1 MKKKFISSIIAL
13 AMLVTALPTS
23 FAENASD
30 EENVISETEITE
42 SVEETENDE
51 QEEIIQE
58 ENLDED
64 EQSEDIQEDV
74 SKNIET
80 FANVSG
86 NDIIRCAEKYLGKA
100 YVRGGNGPNGFD
112 CSGLVCYVYKQCGI
126 SVPRTS
132 GANWLAYGTKIND
145 ISNLQPGDVLL
156 FGYNGKSSHVG
167 LAYGSGKVLHALNT
181 KTGVAI
187 HNISEIQPPFIYGVR
202 INGVSGNS
210 GGSSS
215 TPTHTHSWSYYNESS
230 HPHRQYRQCSCGAK
244 EYTGATQHVG
254 SCSSCYPLGYVNLT
268 RSFDRIKKNVTFYRN
283 NVSNGNSFT
292 LTLYKDGRYYNDYS
306 MNSTQ
311 YYLSNLPSGTY
322 TATLYVRNTSTG
334 QSKNVQCSSF
344 TIVDSYTV
352 QYNANG
358 GTNAPASQTKIK
370 DEAMRITSSI
380 PKKVGH
386 IFKGWA
392 SSRTATEPQYQTGGT
407 YTRNTPITMYA
418 VWEPEIYTITFDTKD
433 GKGDVPSTK
442 ITYGNTMKMPNN
454 VVKEGYY
461 LKGWSKTPNGQ
472 TVDYR
477 IGLDYSFTQ
486 DTTLYAVWGQSTW
499 SGEVAKSFAGGDGTK
514 DNPYQISN
522 SAELAYFANKINQQS
537 SEPTYEYYKLTDN
550 IGLNYDEW
558 TPIGVG
564 DYDNQYFYG
573 SFDGNGYTI
582 SDLSISNVNSGNI
595 GLFGTVKNSEIK
607 GLTLLGEITGITTS
621 SSANIGALAGYSE
634 NTSISEC
641 SVKYVNIS
649 NISASDSAYSNVG
662 CLVGKSSDGEIKEC
676 NADESNAIV
685 KQGSFNIGI
694 ICGLSGSAITD
705 CRVTS
710 EAELFETGSGVKNVN
725 MGGLCGQQT
734 KNVEKCTVNAGKL
747 SANNLSI
754 TNDSNIGGLVG
765 NVSGKVNLCTVKF
778 TNDTKKTIDGEEYP
792 ISISVNSKNSYIGG
806 IAGNFAETAKITDC
820 MYDGK
825 SISSETTSGTSQVG
839 GLVGRAK
846 AKTTKSISAQGG
858 QSLSRSSL
866 PARDGYVAT
875 WYTDSNL
882 TKEYDFSQPVTAD
895 MTLYAKWTEGKSD
908 IEIWDGTSSEPKYNA
923 DTKTYTVTNGKELA
937 WVSDVTNGVITSGTN
952 FPSDQTFNGYTIE
965 LANDIYLNDIS
976 NVDEWETTAPKNS
989 WKPIS
994 QTEETAFAGV
1004 FDGKG
1009 YVIRGM
1015 YIANNLSYIGLFG
1028 RTNNSVIKNI
1038 EVANGYIYVHISSGI
1053 GRAGGISAYDIGG
1066 TYKNC
1071 KNSMCVRGSVS
1082 SNKISCIGGIV
1093 SYSKNGNI
1101 TNCYNNG
1108 MIKGEGYAGGIVGE
1122 GNTISIKNCYNSNT
1136 VGSYND
1142 KGIFTGYT
1150 GGILGDATDSTV
1162 YYCYNTALVESREC
1176 NIRSSSYIGGIIG
1189 FNTNGG
1195 INYCYNTGKIN
1206 TSNTASSSGQIG
1218 NTYIGGIVGRNSKA
1232 EMKWCYNRGNVTGS
1246 GAKSFKK
1253 FGGISGYQGMGSTY
1267 YCYNIGTIS
1276 DTNQNS
1282 TVAGIIGAI
1291 YSGGGSSEYARISN
1305 CYSNTTV
1312 LLGSSDSGVIKNS
1325 VSYKSSSSMKSLSNL
1340 SGFSS
1345 SDWGIDSSINNGYPY
1360 LKSLEDTYKTY
1371 KVTVIEDVNDSAAV
1385 NRSFANID
1393 GMLFSNNTLG
1403 NSYAGGV
1410 IGYGYGTKSDAKN
1423 LLGVAN
1429 KISSKTTGSSYKAYS
1444 GDIIGYNSGSAF
1456 VFDTVFSNSSLDLS
1470 AVNSTTSSN
1479 VVSDRIGNSLTDSQ
1493 LKRAS
1498 TLRRIFGPNTYES
1511 LEHLK
1516 EDPTAV
1522 WVVNDGEL
1530 PELYYN
1536 VLNDITLDKVENGE
1550 ISVDKTQ
1557 AVNGEIVTVTAK
1569 PSDNYQLNK
1578 IYVNGNEI
1586 TGNTFEVDGDSKVF
1600 ATFSEK
1606 TPEYNV
1612 KVKTT
1617 NNATA
1622 SVLNVD
1628 SIALSSIS
1636 MMAGNDSISA
1646 KDGDEIQVNTTANT
1660 DYTVDAVYVNGEE
1673 MQSDS
1678 FIVTADS
1685 VVTMDVASISTD
1697 VQATTN
1703 DATDIGNYF
1712 ATLSGSVSGENADR
1726 YIRYWA
1732 ADNPDEVY
1740 ITEVQSGSGDYS
1752 VEVTNL
1758 LPETEYRY
1766 QMNET
1771 GEVKT
1776 FVTRGYY
1783 TADGDDGGD
1792 VVIPT
1797 TEPVEPIATPT
1808 VAPTPT
1814 AKPTAKPTA
1823 TPTDEPVE
1831 TVSPT
1836 PVEPSEEVFE
1846 IKNAS
1851 VSDKVRAD
1859 VVNVSDKSQSGIL
1872 IFAAYT
1878 DDDKLLI
1885 AEKLNIDNVAPNY
1898 SLPCSFDIPNGASKY
1913 KLFVWKSFKNLIPL
1927 AQSVNVQ

>member
-74 SKNIET
+74 SENIET

-215 TPTHTHSWSYYNESS
+215 TPTHTHSWSYYNESA

-634 NTSISEC
+634 NTRISKC
-641 SVKYVNIS
+641 FVKYVNIS
-649 NISASDSAYSNVG
+649 NISASDSVYSNVG

-765 NVSGKVNLCTVKF
+765 SVSGKVNLCTVKF

-806 IAGNFAETAKITDC
+806 IAGNFAETSKITDC

-866 PARDGYVAT
+866 PTRDGYVAT

-1009 YVIRGM
+1009 YIIRGM
-1015 YIANNLSYIGLFG
+1015 YIANNLSYVGLFG

-1142 KGIFTGYT
+1142 KGIFTGYI

-1206 TSNTASSSGQIG
+1206 TSNTASSFGQIG

-1246 GAKSFKK
+1246 GAKGFKN

-1371 KVTVIEDVNDSAAV
+1371 KVTVIEDVNDSAAI

-1393 GMLFSNNTLG
+1393 GMLFSNNTSG
-1403 NSYAGGV
+1403 NAYAGGV

-1456 VFDTVFSNSSLDLS
+1456 VVDTVFSNSSLDLS

-1522 WVVNDGEL
+1522 WVVKDGEL

-1673 MQSDS
+1673 MKSDS

-1872 IFAAYT
+1872 IFVAYT

>member
-1 MKKKFISSIIAL
+1 MKKRIISIIAAV

-58 ENLDED
+58 ENSNED

-74 SKNIET
+74 SENIDVSENLDIQPM
-80 FANVSG
+80 ANFS
-86 NDIIRCAEKYLGKA
+86 
-100 YVRGGNGPNGFD
+100 
-112 CSGLVCYVYKQCGI
+112 
-126 SVPRTS
+126 PRTS
-132 GANWLAYGTKIND
+132 SPNGNKYWY
-145 ISNLQPGDVLL
+145 SNLNVFYSAGFVGECTWYAWGRAYEILGSRPNLPT
-156 FGYNGKSSHVG
+156 NGAGRWFSSCNSYPKSTNYYAAKVGAIACYSGHV
-167 LAYGSGKVLHALNT
+167 AVVEAVGSNGAPS
-181 KTGVAI
+181 A
-187 HNISEIQPPFIYGVR
+187 ISE
-202 INGVSGNS
+202 
-210 GGSSS
+210 GGYRSSS
-215 TPTHTHSWSYYNESS
+215 TYGQIVQPINGRGDRYFHYGKDYTGKFQGYIYILNNADSGTGAGSNTHTHSWSYYNESA

-649 NISASDSAYSNVG
+649 NISTSDSVYSNVG

-694 ICGLSGSAITD
+694 ICGLSGSTITD

-778 TNDTKKTIDGEEYP
+778 TNDTKKTIDGEEYS

-846 AKTTKSISAQGG
+846 SKTTKSVSAQGG

-866 PARDGYVAT
+866 PTRDGYVAT

-895 MTLYAKWTEGKSD
+895 MTLYAKWTEGKND
-908 IEIWDGTSSEPKYNA
+908 IETWDGTSSEPKYNA

-937 WVSDVTNGVITSGTN
+937 WVSDVTNGVIISGTN
-952 FPSDQTFNGYTIE
+952 FPNDKTFKDYTIE
-965 LANDIYLNDIS
+965 LANDIYLNDTS
-976 NVDEWETTAPKNS
+976 NVSNWSTSAPKNS
-989 WKPIS
+989 WKPIG
-994 QTEETAFAGV
+994 TEQNK
-1004 FDGKG
+1004 FDGFFNG
-1009 YVIRGM
+1009 
-1015 YIANNLSYIGLFG
+1015 NNFSIHGIYYNSSNIDNVGLFG
-1028 RTNNSVIKNI
+1028 YLNSNSTLESVGIKNS
-1038 EVANGYIYVHISSGI
+1038 YIYSEGEYVGSI
-1053 GRAGGISAYDIGG
+1053 AGY
-1066 TYKNC
+1066 
-1071 KNSMCVRGSVS
+1071 
-1082 SNKISCIGGIV
+1082 SNGEILKCSNF
-1093 SYSKNGNI
+1093 SE
-1101 TNCYNNG
+1101 
-1108 MIKGEGYAGGIVGE
+1108 IKGGDCVGGIVGCSGRYSQVTDCLNN
-1122 GNTISIKNCYNSNT
+1122 GNVSGNDNVGGIVGYIVGKYNSVYSRIDNCYNIGSISAANN
-1136 VGSYND
+1136 VGGVVGQS
-1142 KGIFTGYT
+1142 
-1150 GGILGDATDSTV
+1150 STYV
-1162 YYCYNTALVESREC
+1162 SVSKCYNLGT
-1176 NIRSSSYIGGIIG
+1176 IK
-1189 FNTNGG
+1189 
-1195 INYCYNTGKIN
+1195 GKN
-1206 TSNTASSSGQIG
+1206 N
-1218 NTYIGGIVGRNSKA
+1218 IGGIVGRIANGTFSYCYSNS
-1232 EMKWCYNRGNVTGS
+1232 S
-1246 GAKSFKK
+1246 
-1253 FGGISGYQGMGSTY
+1253 ISGTGNY
-1267 YCYNIGTIS
+1267 
-1276 DTNQNS
+1276 
-1282 TVAGIIGAI
+1282 VAGIAGILVGQ
-1291 YSGGGSSEYARISN
+1291 SSDLAELDY
-1305 CYSNTTV
+1305 CYSNYSP
-1312 LLGSSDSGVIKNS
+1312 LYKEGSYYLTKS

-1371 KVTVIEDVNDSAAV
+1371 KVTVIEDVNDSAAI
-1385 NRSFANID
+1385 NRSFSNID
-1393 GMLFSNNTLG
+1393 GMLFSNNTSG
-1403 NSYAGGV
+1403 DAYAGGV

-1498 TLRRIFGPNTYES
+1498 TLKRIFGPNTYES

-1522 WVVNDGEL
+1522 WVVKDGEL

-1536 VLNDITLDKVENGE
+1536 VLNNITLDKVENGE

-1557 AVNGEIVTVTAK
+1557 AVNGEIVTVAAK

-1703 DATDIGNYF
+1703 YATDIGNYF

-1740 ITEVQSGSGDYS
+1740 VTEVQSGSGDYS

-1814 AKPTAKPTA
+1814 AKPTVI
-1823 TPTDEPVE
+1823 PTDEPVE

-1872 IFAAYT
+1872 IFVAYT

>member
-74 SKNIET
+74 SENIET

-202 INGVSGNS
+202 INGVSGSS

-215 TPTHTHSWSYYNESS
+215 TPTHTHSWSYYNESA

-595 GLFGTVKNSEIK
+595 GLFGTIKNSEIK

-649 NISASDSAYSNVG
+649 NISASDSVYSNVG

-694 ICGLSGSAITD
+694 ICGLSGAAITD

-858 QSLSRSSL
+858 QSLSHSSL
-866 PARDGYVAT
+866 PTRDGYVAT

-882 TKEYDFSQPVTAD
+882 TKEYDFSQTVTEN
-895 MTLYAKWTEGKSD
+895 MTLYAKWTEGSV
-908 IEIWDGTSSEPKYNA
+908 EIWDGTSSEPKYNA

-937 WVSDVTNGVITSGTN
+937 WVSDVNNGVIKSGTN
-952 FPSDQTFNGYTIE
+952 FPSDNTFKGYTIE

-976 NVDEWETTAPKNS
+976 NVKNWSTSAPKNS
-989 WKPIS
+989 WKPIANWYS
-994 QTEETAFAGV
+994 SEFEGV
-1004 FDGKG
+1004 FNGKNH
-1009 YVIRGM
+1009 VIYGIYSNISKR
-1015 YIANNLSYIGLFG
+1015 SGLFG
-1028 RTNNSVIKNI
+1028 YAGGTIKN
-1038 EVANGYIYVHISSGI
+1038 VTLSNGYINGNNDYAGAIAGESTGQIS
-1053 GRAGGISAYDIGG
+1053 
-1066 TYKNC
+1066 NC
-1071 KNSMCVRGSVS
+1071 INESVNIQGS
-1082 SNKISCIGGIV
+1082 KTGGIV
-1093 SYSKNGNI
+1093 GYLCGGITECINKASVIETVQSY
-1101 TNCYNNG
+1101 
-1108 MIKGEGYAGGIVGE
+1108 GYAGGIASEAGY
-1122 GNTISIKNCYNSNT
+1122 GFKYISYCINKGDVKSSCQS
-1136 VGSYND
+1136 GS
-1142 KGIFTGYT
+1142 
-1150 GGILGDATDSTV
+1150 V
-1162 YYCYNTALVESREC
+1162 
-1176 NIRSSSYIGGIIG
+1176 GGIIG
-1189 FNTNGG
+1189 DAGIANGAG
-1195 INYCYNTGKIN
+1195 INYCYNTGSVY
-1206 TSNTASSSGQIG
+1206 SNANSGGIAGRCSDYTIASCYNIGSITGSSS
-1218 NTYIGGIVGRNSKA
+1218 GGIVGCLDHGTVRCCLNRSYVNSNGNYAGGVIGFIIASGNGKSYVNY
-1232 EMKWCYNRGNVTGS
+1232 CYSNVTPVYNVLGS
-1246 GAKSFKK
+1246 S
-1253 FGGISGYQGMGSTY
+1253 
-1267 YCYNIGTIS
+1267 
-1276 DTNQNS
+1276 
-1282 TVAGIIGAI
+1282 
-1291 YSGGGSSEYARISN
+1291 SSEYMTIS
-1305 CYSNTTV
+1305 
-1312 LLGSSDSGVIKNS
+1312 S
-1325 VSYKSSSSMKSLSNL
+1325 VSYKSPSSMKSLSNL
-1340 SGFSS
+1340 SGFVS
-1345 SDWGIDSSINNGYPY
+1345 SDWGVDSSINNGYPY

-1393 GMLFSNNTLG
+1393 GMLFSNNTSG
-1403 NSYAGGV
+1403 NAYAGGV

-1498 TLRRIFGPNTYES
+1498 TLKRIFGPNTYES

-1522 WVVNDGEL
+1522 WVVKDGEL

-1586 TGNTFEVDGDSKVF
+1586 TGYTFEVDGDSKVF

-1814 AKPTAKPTA
+1814 AKPTAIPTAKPTA
-1823 TPTDEPVE
+1823 TPTDEPLE
-1831 TVSPT
+1831 TASPT

-1872 IFAAYT
+1872 IFVAYT

>member
-74 SKNIET
+74 SENIET

-215 TPTHTHSWSYYNESS
+215 TPTHTHSWSYYNESA

-634 NTSISEC
+634 NTRISKC
-641 SVKYVNIS
+641 FVKYVNIS
-649 NISASDSAYSNVG
+649 NISASDSVYSNVG

-765 NVSGKVNLCTVKF
+765 SVSGKVNLCTVKF

-806 IAGNFAETAKITDC
+806 IAGNFAETSKITDC

-866 PARDGYVAT
+866 PTRDGYVAT

-1009 YVIRGM
+1009 YIIRGM
-1015 YIANNLSYIGLFG
+1015 YIANNLSYVGLFG

-1142 KGIFTGYT
+1142 KGIFTGYI

-1206 TSNTASSSGQIG
+1206 TSNTASSFGQIG

-1246 GAKSFKK
+1246 GAKGFKN

-1371 KVTVIEDVNDSAAV
+1371 KVTVIEDVNDSAAI

-1393 GMLFSNNTLG
+1393 GMLFSNNTSG
-1403 NSYAGGV
+1403 NAYAGGV

-1456 VFDTVFSNSSLDLS
+1456 VVDTVFSNSSLDLS

-1522 WVVNDGEL
+1522 WVVKDGEL

-1872 IFAAYT
+1872 IFVAYT

>member
-74 SKNIET
+74 SENIET

-215 TPTHTHSWSYYNESS
+215 TPTHTHSWSYYNESA

-649 NISASDSAYSNVG
+649 NISTSDSVYSNVG

-694 ICGLSGSAITD
+694 ICGLSGTAITD

-866 PARDGYVAT
+866 PTRDGYVAT

-882 TKEYDFSQPVTAD
+882 TKEYDFSQTVTEN
-895 MTLYAKWTEGKSD
+895 MTLYAKWTEGSV
-908 IEIWDGTSSEPKYNA
+908 EIWDGTSSEPKYNA

-952 FPSDQTFNGYTIE
+952 FPSDKTFKGYTIE
-965 LANDIYLNDIS
+965 LANDIYLNDTS
-976 NVDEWETTAPKNS
+976 NVSNWSTSAPKNS

-994 QTEETAFAGV
+994 FKGV
-1004 FDGKG
+1004 FDGKNHK
-1009 YVIRGM
+1009 IEGM
-1015 YIANNLSYIGLFG
+1015 YINDELSANIGFFG
-1028 RTNNSVIKNI
+1028 ETYGGVISNI
-1038 EVANGYIYVHISSGI
+1038 ILCNGYINGYCVGGLVGHCNNAKISNCENYNYIKAISG
-1053 GRAGGISAYDIGG
+1053 GGIIGQDEES
-1066 TYKNC
+1066 TLINC
-1071 KNSMCVRGSVS
+1071 NNFGIIERSTQSGGG
-1082 SNKISCIGGIV
+1082 CIGGISGSISNSNI
-1093 SYSKNGNI
+1093 SYCYNAAYVNGYLSYGGCTTGGIVGTMKNSTIKNCFNEGNVKGSGYASVGGILGSGNGWVMNDYNRGNI
-1101 TNCYNNG
+1101 TNSGTNTQ
-1108 MIKGEGYAGGIVGE
+1108 AGGIVGE
-1122 GNTISIKNCYNSNT
+1122 NESGSIAISN
-1136 VGSYND
+1136 
-1142 KGIFTGYT
+1142 
-1150 GGILGDATDSTV
+1150 
-1162 YYCYNTALVESREC
+1162 
-1176 NIRSSSYIGGIIG
+1176 
-1189 FNTNGG
+1189 
-1195 INYCYNTGKIN
+1195 CYNTGSVKSRI
-1206 TSNTASSSGQIG
+1206 A
-1218 NTYIGGIVGRNSKA
+1218 GGIVGSL
-1232 EMKWCYNRGNVTGS
+1232 
-1246 GAKSFKK
+1246 
-1253 FGGISGYQGMGSTY
+1253 GSTTTMTSTINC
-1267 YCYNIGTIS
+1267 CYNIGSIS
-1276 DTNQNS
+1276 GESYTGNLAGYISYVKILHSYATQRPLYRQYDLDTSQI
-1282 TVAGIIGAI
+1282 T
-1291 YSGGGSSEYARISN
+1291 
-1305 CYSNTTV
+1305 
-1312 LLGSSDSGVIKNS
+1312 S
-1325 VSYKSSSSMKSLSNL
+1325 VSIKSSSEMKSLSNL

-1371 KVTVIEDVNDSAAV
+1371 KVTVIEDVNDSAAI

-1393 GMLFSNNTLG
+1393 GMLFSNNTSG
-1403 NSYAGGV
+1403 NAYAGGV

-1617 NNATA
+1617 DNATA

>member
-74 SKNIET
+74 SENIDVSENLDIQPM
-80 FANVSG
+80 ANFS
-86 NDIIRCAEKYLGKA
+86 
-100 YVRGGNGPNGFD
+100 
-112 CSGLVCYVYKQCGI
+112 
-126 SVPRTS
+126 PRTS
-132 GANWLAYGTKIND
+132 SPNGNKYWY
-145 ISNLQPGDVLL
+145 SNLNVFYSAGFVGECTWYAWGRAYEILGSRPNLPT
-156 FGYNGKSSHVG
+156 NGAGRWFSSCNSYPKSTNYYAAKVGAIACYSGHV
-167 LAYGSGKVLHALNT
+167 AVVEAVGSNGAPS
-181 KTGVAI
+181 A
-187 HNISEIQPPFIYGVR
+187 ISE
-202 INGVSGNS
+202 
-210 GGSSS
+210 GGYRSSS
-215 TPTHTHSWSYYNESS
+215 TYGQIVQPINGRGDRYFHYGKDYTGKFQGYIYILNNADSGTGAGSNTHTHSWSYYNESA

-392 SSRTATEPQYQTGGT
+392 SSRTATEPQYQVGGT

-454 VVKEGYY
+454 VVKEGFY

-522 SAELAYFANKINQQS
+522 SSELAYLANKINQQS
-537 SEPTYEYYKLTDN
+537 SEPKYEYYKLTDN

-582 SDLSISNVNSGNI
+582 SDLSISNINSGDI

-607 GLTLLGEITGITTS
+607 GITVLGEITGVTTS

-634 NTSISEC
+634 NTNISDC

-649 NISASDSAYSNVG
+649 NISADNSTYSNVG
-662 CLVGKSSDGEIKEC
+662 CLVGKSSAGEIKEC
-676 NADESNAIV
+676 TAEESNAII

-694 ICGLSGSAITD
+694 ICGLSNSTITD

-725 MGGLCGQQT
+725 MGGLCGVQT
-734 KNVEKCTVNAGKL
+734 KNIEKCTVNAGKL
-747 SANNLSI
+747 SANNLST
-754 TNDSNIGGLVG
+754 TNSSNIGGLVG

-792 ISISVNSKNSYIGG
+792 ISMSVNSKNSYIGG
-806 IAGNFAETAKITDC
+806 IAGDFAETAKITDC

-866 PARDGYVAT
+866 PTRDGYTAT

-895 MTLYAKWTEGKSD
+895 MTLYAKWTEGNT
-908 IEIWDGTSSEPKYNA
+908 EIWDGTSSEPQYNA

-937 WVSDVTNGVITSGTN
+937 WVSEVTNGYVTSGTN
-952 FPSDQTFNGYTIE
+952 FPSDITFKGYNIE
-965 LANDIYLNDIS
+965 LANDIYLNDTKDWTNWS
-976 NVDEWETTAPKNS
+976 NTPPRNKWTSIGRREN
-989 WKPIS
+989 
-994 QTEETAFAGV
+994 FLGN
-1004 FDGKG
+1004 FDGNN
-1009 YVIRGM
+1009 YTIYGM
-1015 YIANNLSYIGLFG
+1015 YGGDSGLFY
-1028 RTNNSVIKNI
+1028 
-1038 EVANGYIYVHISSGI
+1038 EVGGSSGI
-1053 GRAGGISAYDIGG
+1053 
-1066 TYKNC
+1066 
-1071 KNSMCVRGSVS
+1071 
-1082 SNKISCIGGIV
+1082 
-1093 SYSKNGNI
+1093 
-1101 TNCYNNG
+1101 
-1108 MIKGEGYAGGIVGE
+1108 
-1122 GNTISIKNCYNSNT
+1122 
-1136 VGSYND
+1136 YND
-1142 KGIFTGYT
+1142 ISNINIKESLVTGFSQCGVIAVYAKYTRFNNCNNSGIIYDGETSYYGSSDTTGMGTILGRGEYVRLYKCSNSGDIITGRSST
-1150 GGILGDATDSTV
+1150 GG
-1162 YYCYNTALVESREC
+1162 LVGTMS
-1176 NIRSSSYIGGIIG
+1176 NGVM
-1189 FNTNGG
+1189 TN
-1195 INYCYNTGKIN
+1195 CYNTGKIQSNILTSIYGGKYCATSVGGLVGNLIADN
-1206 TSNTASSSGQIG
+1206 TITNSYNCGSIQAGSCVGGCIGYSGGDNVITKCYNKG
-1218 NTYIGGIVGRNSKA
+1218 YIKGDKTGAYIGGIVGENKYTDIG
-1232 EMKWCYNRGNVTGS
+1232 WCYDVGGGYSSSNS
-1246 GAKSFKK
+1246 
-1253 FGGISGYQGMGSTY
+1253 FGGIAGEIVAMSGSHYLKYCYSTTTPLYTWYTYNNGIATYTSATY
-1267 YCYNIGTIS
+1267 YTV
-1276 DTNQNS
+1276 TS
-1282 TVAGIIGAI
+1282 T
-1291 YSGGGSSEYARISN
+1291 
-1305 CYSNTTV
+1305 
-1312 LLGSSDSGVIKNS
+1312 
-1325 VSYKSSSSMKSLSNL
+1325 SYKSSSSMKSLSNL

-1345 SDWGIDSSINNGYPY
+1345 SDWGVDSSINNGYPY

-1371 KVTVIEDVNDSAAV
+1371 KVTVIEDVNDSAAI

-1393 GMLFSNNTLG
+1393 GMLFSNNTSG

-1410 IGYGYGTKSDAKN
+1410 IGYGYGTKSAAKN

-1429 KISSKTTGSSYKAYS
+1429 KISSKTTGSSYKAYA
-1444 GDIIGYNSGSAF
+1444 GDIIGYNSNSAF
-1456 VFDTVFSNSSLDLS
+1456 AFDTVFSNSSLNLS
-1470 AVNSTTSSN
+1470 AVNSTTSNN

-1522 WVVNDGEL
+1522 WVVRDGEL

-1814 AKPTAKPTA
+1814 AKPTA
-1823 TPTDEPVE
+1823 TPTDEPLE
-1831 TVSPT
+1831 TASPT

-1872 IFAAYT
+1872 IFVAYT

>member
-74 SKNIET
+74 SENIET

-215 TPTHTHSWSYYNESS
+215 TPTHTHSWSYYNESA

-392 SSRTATEPQYQTGGT
+392 SSRTATEPQYQVGGT

-649 NISASDSAYSNVG
+649 NISASDSEYSNVG

-765 NVSGKVNLCTVKF
+765 SVSGKVNLCTVKF

-806 IAGNFAETAKITDC
+806 IAGNFAETSKITDC

-866 PARDGYVAT
+866 PTRDGYVAT

-882 TKEYDFSQPVTAD
+882 TKEYDFSQTVTEN
-895 MTLYAKWTEGKSD
+895 MTLYAKWNEGSV
-908 IEIWDGTSSEPKYNA
+908 EIWDGTSSEPKYNA
-923 DTKTYTVTNGKELA
+923 DTKTYTITNGKELA
-937 WVSDVTNGVITSGTN
+937 WVSDVTNGVIISGIN
-952 FPSDQTFNGYTIE
+952 FPSDKTFKGYTIE
-965 LANDIYLNDIS
+965 LANDIYLNDTS
-976 NVDEWETTAPKNS
+976 NVSNWSTSAPKNS
-989 WKPIS
+989 WKPIGDS
-994 QTEETAFAGV
+994 ENVFSGI
-1004 FDGKG
+1004 FDGKQHEIFGIYITSNNYDALFG
-1009 YVIRGM
+1009 YVEDG
-1015 YIANNLSYIGLFG
+1015 
-1028 RTNNSVIKNI
+1028 TIKNTNVK
-1038 EVANGYIYVHISSGI
+1038 EGYITGSYCVAGI
-1053 GRAGGISAYDIGG
+1053 VAYLQYGVVA
-1066 TYKNC
+1066 NC
-1071 KNSMCVRGSVS
+1071 KNNSTICGKYNTKNSV
-1082 SNKISCIGGIV
+1082 
-1093 SYSKNGNI
+1093 
-1101 TNCYNNG
+1101 
-1108 MIKGEGYAGGIVGE
+1108 GGIVGE
-1122 GNTISIKNCYNSNT
+1122 
-1136 VGSYND
+1136 VH
-1142 KGIFTGYT
+1142 GYKKT
-1150 GGILGDATDSTV
+1150 
-1162 YYCYNTALVESREC
+1162 
-1176 NIRSSSYIGGIIG
+1176 NIE
-1189 FNTNGG
+1189 
-1195 INYCYNTGKIN
+1195 YCYNTGNVTGRRYVGGIIGECDEFSYDSDIEILHCYNSGKITCN
-1206 TSNTASSSGQIG
+1206 DDGANISSYTGGIVGQNRANIKYCINIGEINSNDTLIKSSSTVGGIAGYSPSTSIEYSYNAGNVSIVNTASSSSGYVG
-1218 NTYIGGIVGRNSKA
+1218 GADGGGIVGNVGSSKVNVN
-1232 EMKWCYNRGNVTGS
+1232 KCYNTGNV
-1246 GAKSFKK
+1246 AMK
-1253 FGGISGYQGMGSTY
+1253 GSTSFRNCGGLIGY
-1267 YCYNIGTIS
+1267 ITGVGLSYCYNIGNVSNSNSNGCVGALAGSVPSTETTNIKYCYANASNLFGSIS
-1276 DTNQNS
+1276 
-1282 TVAGIIGAI
+1282 
-1291 YSGGGSSEYARISN
+1291 SN
-1305 CYSNTTV
+1305 ANKT
-1312 LLGSSDSGVIKNS
+1312 S
-1325 VSYKSSSSMKSLSNL
+1325 VSYKASSSMKSLSNL

-1371 KVTVIEDVNDSAAV
+1371 KVTVIEDVNDSAAI
-1385 NRSFANID
+1385 NRSFANIN
-1393 GMLFSNNTLG
+1393 GMLFSNNTSG
-1403 NSYAGGV
+1403 NAYAGGV

-1429 KISSKTTGSSYKAYS
+1429 KISSKTTSSSYKAYS

-1522 WVVNDGEL
+1522 WVVRDGEL

-1550 ISVDKTQ
+1550 IFVDKTQ

-1586 TGNTFEVDGDSKVF
+1586 TGNTFEVDGDSKIF

-1697 VQATTN
+1697 LQATTN

-1797 TEPVEPIATPT
+1797 TDPVEPIATPT

-1814 AKPTAKPTA
+1814 TKPTANPTV

-1872 IFAAYT
+1872 IFVAYT

>member
-1 MKKKFISSIIAL
+1 MKKRIISIIAAV

-58 ENLDED
+58 ENSNED

-74 SKNIET
+74 SENIDVSENLDIQPM
-80 FANVSG
+80 ANFS
-86 NDIIRCAEKYLGKA
+86 
-100 YVRGGNGPNGFD
+100 
-112 CSGLVCYVYKQCGI
+112 
-126 SVPRTS
+126 PRTS
-132 GANWLAYGTKIND
+132 SPNGNKYWY
-145 ISNLQPGDVLL
+145 SNLNVFYSAGFVGECTWYAWGRAYEILGSRPNLPT
-156 FGYNGKSSHVG
+156 NGAGRWFSSCNSYPKSTNYYAAKVGAIACYSGHV
-167 LAYGSGKVLHALNT
+167 AVVEAVGSNGAPS
-181 KTGVAI
+181 A
-187 HNISEIQPPFIYGVR
+187 ISE
-202 INGVSGNS
+202 
-210 GGSSS
+210 GGYRSSS
-215 TPTHTHSWSYYNESS
+215 TYGQIVQPINGRGDRYFHYGKDYTGKFQGYIYILNNADSGTGAGSNTHTHSWSYYNESA

-392 SSRTATEPQYQTGGT
+392 SSRTATEPQYQVGGT

-634 NTSISEC
+634 NTRISKC
-641 SVKYVNIS
+641 FVKYVNIS

-765 NVSGKVNLCTVKF
+765 SVSGKVNLCTVKF

-866 PARDGYVAT
+866 PTRDGYTAT

-895 MTLYAKWTEGKSD
+895 MTLYAKWTEGSV
-908 IEIWDGTSSEPKYNA
+908 EIWDGTSSEPKYNA

-952 FPSDQTFNGYTIE
+952 FPSDKTFNGYTIE
-965 LANDIYLNDIS
+965 IANDIYLNDTS
-976 NVDEWETTAPKNS
+976 NVSNWSTSAPKNS

-994 QTEETAFAGV
+994 QTEETAFEGV

-1009 YVIRGM
+1009 FSISGLYFSDISAHQMGFFGYVK
-1015 YIANNLSYIGLFG
+1015 GL
-1028 RTNNSVIKNI
+1028 VKNTTMKD
-1038 EVANGYIYVHISSGI
+1038 GYIYNYYYAGAIVGHLIGTVTKCKNINVTIVGGSGI
-1053 GRAGGISAYDIGG
+1053 VG
-1066 TYKNC
+1066 
-1071 KNSMCVRGSVS
+1071 
-1082 SNKISCIGGIV
+1082 
-1093 SYSKNGNI
+1093 YSKGGEI
-1101 TNCYNNG
+1101 SYCYNNG
-1108 MIKGEGYAGGIVGE
+1108 KITGGTPGGIVGYAYDGVISYCNNAGDILSAGYNVGTAGGIAGYIMGVELSYCYNEGRITGKTEAGGIVGQCY
-1122 GNTISIKNCYNSNT
+1122 GNGYNNTKVLNCYND
-1136 VGSYND
+1136 GF
-1142 KGIFTGYT
+1142 ITGE
-1150 GGILGDATDSTV
+1150 DSV
-1162 YYCYNTALVESREC
+1162 
-1176 NIRSSSYIGGIIG
+1176 
-1189 FNTNGG
+1189 
-1195 INYCYNTGKIN
+1195 
-1206 TSNTASSSGQIG
+1206 
-1218 NTYIGGIVGRNSKA
+1218 GGIVGELNDT
-1232 EMKWCYNRGNVTGS
+1232 MVLYCYNV
-1246 GAKSFKK
+1246 
-1253 FGGISGYQGMGSTY
+1253 GGISSA
-1267 YCYNIGTIS
+1267 N
-1276 DTNQNS
+1276 NS
-1282 TVAGIIGAI
+1282 AGIVGKL
-1291 YSGGGSSEYARISN
+1291 S
-1305 CYSNTTV
+1305 V
-1312 LLGSSDSGVIKNS
+1312 L
-1325 VSYKSSSSMKSLSNL
+1325 KSSSGLQYATLKYCYSVQTNQYNDNSVGHTIISVSQKSSTEMKTLSNL
-1340 SGFSS
+1340 SGFSTS
-1345 SDWGIDSSINNGYPY
+1345 NWAVNSKINGGYPY
-1360 LKSLEDTYKTY
+1360 LISLKDTYDDAVTEY
-1371 KVTVIEDVNDSAAV
+1371 TVTVIEDVNDSAAV

-1393 GMLFSNNTLG
+1393 GMLFSNNTSG

-1522 WVVNDGEL
+1522 WVVRDGEL

-1550 ISVDKTQ
+1550 IFVDKTQ

-1586 TGNTFEVDGDSKVF
+1586 TGNTFEVDGDSKIF

-1697 VQATTN
+1697 LQATTN

-1814 AKPTAKPTA
+1814 AKPTVI
-1823 TPTDEPVE
+1823 PTDEPVE

-1872 IFAAYT
+1872 IFVAYT

>member
-30 EENVISETEITE
+30 EENVILETEITE

-74 SKNIET
+74 SENIET

-112 CSGLVCYVYKQCGI
+112 CSGLVCHVYKQCGI

-215 TPTHTHSWSYYNESS
+215 TPTHTHSWSYYNESA

-486 DTTLYAVWGQSTW
+486 DTTLYAIWGQSTW

-522 SAELAYFANKINQQS
+522 SAELAYLANKINQQS
-537 SEPTYEYYKLTDN
+537 SEPKYEYYKLTDN

-582 SDLSISNVNSGNI
+582 SDLNISNVNSGNI

-765 NVSGKVNLCTVKF
+765 SVSGKVNLCTVKF

-806 IAGNFAETAKITDC
+806 IAGNFAETSKITDC

-866 PARDGYVAT
+866 PTRDGYVAT

-895 MTLYAKWTEGKSD
+895 MTLYAKWTEGSV
-908 IEIWDGTSSEPKYNA
+908 EIWDGTSSEPKYNA

-952 FPSDQTFNGYTIE
+952 FPSDKTFNGYTIE
-965 LANDIYLNDIS
+965 IANDIYLNDTS
-976 NVDEWETTAPKNS
+976 NVSNWSTSAPKNS

-994 QTEETAFAGV
+994 QTEETAFEGV

-1009 YVIRGM
+1009 FSISGLYFSDISAHQMGFFGYVK
-1015 YIANNLSYIGLFG
+1015 GL
-1028 RTNNSVIKNI
+1028 VKNTTMKD
-1038 EVANGYIYVHISSGI
+1038 GYI
-1053 GRAGGISAYDIGG
+1053 
-1066 TYKNC
+1066 
-1071 KNSMCVRGSVS
+1071 
-1082 SNKISCIGGIV
+1082 
-1093 SYSKNGNI
+1093 
-1101 TNCYNNG
+1101 
-1108 MIKGEGYAGGIVGE
+1108 
-1122 GNTISIKNCYNSNT
+1122 
-1136 VGSYND
+1136 
-1142 KGIFTGYT
+1142 
-1150 GGILGDATDSTV
+1150 
-1162 YYCYNTALVESREC
+1162 
-1176 NIRSSSYIGGIIG
+1176 
-1189 FNTNGG
+1189 
-1195 INYCYNTGKIN
+1195 
-1206 TSNTASSSGQIG
+1206 
-1218 NTYIGGIVGRNSKA
+1218 
-1232 EMKWCYNRGNVTGS
+1232 
-1246 GAKSFKK
+1246 
-1253 FGGISGYQGMGSTY
+1253 
-1267 YCYNIGTIS
+1267 
-1276 DTNQNS
+1276 
-1282 TVAGIIGAI
+1282 
-1291 YSGGGSSEYARISN
+1291 
-1305 CYSNTTV
+1305 
-1312 LLGSSDSGVIKNS
+1312 
-1325 VSYKSSSSMKSLSNL
+1325 
-1340 SGFSS
+1340 
-1345 SDWGIDSSINNGYPY
+1345 
-1360 LKSLEDTYKTY
+1360 
-1371 KVTVIEDVNDSAAV
+1371 
-1385 NRSFANID
+1385 
-1393 GMLFSNNTLG
+1393 
-1403 NSYAGGV
+1403 
-1410 IGYGYGTKSDAKN
+1410 
-1423 LLGVAN
+1423 
-1429 KISSKTTGSSYKAYS
+1429 
-1444 GDIIGYNSGSAF
+1444 
-1456 VFDTVFSNSSLDLS
+1456 
-1470 AVNSTTSSN
+1470 
-1479 VVSDRIGNSLTDSQ
+1479 
-1493 LKRAS
+1493 
-1498 TLRRIFGPNTYES
+1498 
-1511 LEHLK
+1511 
-1516 EDPTAV
+1516 
-1522 WVVNDGEL
+1522 
-1530 PELYYN
+1530 
-1536 VLNDITLDKVENGE
+1536 
-1550 ISVDKTQ
+1550 
-1557 AVNGEIVTVTAK
+1557 
-1569 PSDNYQLNK
+1569 
-1578 IYVNGNEI
+1578 
-1586 TGNTFEVDGDSKVF
+1586 
-1600 ATFSEK
+1600 
-1606 TPEYNV
+1606 
-1612 KVKTT
+1612 
-1617 NNATA
+1617 
-1622 SVLNVD
+1622 
-1628 SIALSSIS
+1628 
-1636 MMAGNDSISA
+1636 
-1646 KDGDEIQVNTTANT
+1646 
-1660 DYTVDAVYVNGEE
+1660 
-1673 MQSDS
+1673 
-1678 FIVTADS
+1678 
-1685 VVTMDVASISTD
+1685 
-1697 VQATTN
+1697 
-1703 DATDIGNYF
+1703 
-1712 ATLSGSVSGENADR
+1712 
-1726 YIRYWA
+1726 
-1732 ADNPDEVY
+1732 
-1740 ITEVQSGSGDYS
+1740 
-1752 VEVTNL
+1752 
-1758 LPETEYRY
+1758 
-1766 QMNET
+1766 
-1771 GEVKT
+1771 
-1776 FVTRGYY
+1776 
-1783 TADGDDGGD
+1783 
-1792 VVIPT
+1792 
-1797 TEPVEPIATPT
+1797 
-1808 VAPTPT
+1808 
-1814 AKPTAKPTA
+1814 
-1823 TPTDEPVE
+1823 
-1831 TVSPT
+1831 
-1836 PVEPSEEVFE
+1836 
-1846 IKNAS
+1846 
-1851 VSDKVRAD
+1851 
-1859 VVNVSDKSQSGIL
+1859 
-1872 IFAAYT
+1872 
-1878 DDDKLLI
+1878 
-1885 AEKLNIDNVAPNY
+1885 
-1898 SLPCSFDIPNGASKY
+1898 
-1913 KLFVWKSFKNLIPL
+1913 
-1927 AQSVNVQ
+1927 